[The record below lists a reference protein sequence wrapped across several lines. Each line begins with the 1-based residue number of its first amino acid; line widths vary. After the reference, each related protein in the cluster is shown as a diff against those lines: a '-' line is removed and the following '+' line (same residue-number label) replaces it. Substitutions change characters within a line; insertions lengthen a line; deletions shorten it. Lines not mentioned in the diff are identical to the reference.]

1 MKNLTNLIK
10 TSKQE
15 YLDEDNKLYL
25 SEQDAFVDFLE
36 IEKLPLKRRK
46 KLKFKKNE
54 RKKKVVLIKLALLG
68 EFDIMAYS
76 YNCSFYNEINTKR
89 IKQ

>member
-25 SEQDAFVDFLE
+25 SDEDAFVDFLE
-36 IEKLPLKRRK
+36 IEKLPLKRKR

-54 RKKKVVLIKLALLG
+54 RKK
-68 EFDIMAYS
+68 
-76 YNCSFYNEINTKR
+76 R
-89 IKQ
+89 

>member
-54 RKKKVVLIKLALLG
+54 RKK
-68 EFDIMAYS
+68 
-76 YNCSFYNEINTKR
+76 R
-89 IKQ
+89 

>member
-36 IEKLPLKRRK
+36 IEKLPLKRKR

-54 RKKKVVLIKLALLG
+54 RKK
-68 EFDIMAYS
+68 
-76 YNCSFYNEINTKR
+76 R
-89 IKQ
+89 

>member
-15 YLDEDNKLYL
+15 YLDENNKLYL

-46 KLKFKKNE
+46 KMKFKKNE
-54 RKKKVVLIKLALLG
+54 RKK
-68 EFDIMAYS
+68 
-76 YNCSFYNEINTKR
+76 R
-89 IKQ
+89 

>member
-25 SEQDAFVDFLE
+25 SDEDAFVDFLE

-54 RKKKVVLIKLALLG
+54 RKK
-68 EFDIMAYS
+68 
-76 YNCSFYNEINTKR
+76 R
-89 IKQ
+89 

>member
-46 KLKFKKNE
+46 KMKFKKNE
-54 RKKKVVLIKLALLG
+54 RKK
-68 EFDIMAYS
+68 
-76 YNCSFYNEINTKR
+76 R
-89 IKQ
+89 